1 LRAVL
6 DVNVLISAL
15 LSPTGTP
22 ARVVA
27 GWQQG
32 HFDLIVSPQLLA
44 ELERALAYP
53 KLHLHIAADEAAEFV
68 DLLLRGAMV
77 ERDPAEPPE
86 IRSADAGDD
95 YLIALAA
102 ASGAVL
108 VSGDDHLLSLGI
120 DLPIYSP
127 ARFVEL
133 IAASEP

>member
-22 ARVVA
+22 ARVLA
-27 GWQQG
+27 AWQQG
-32 HFDLIVSPQLLA
+32 QFDLIVSPQLLA
-44 ELERALAYP
+44 ELERALVYP
-53 KLHLHIAADEAAEFV
+53 KLRRHIGPDEAAEFV
-68 DLLLRGAMV
+68 EVLLRGAIV

-108 VSGDDHLLSLGI
+108 VSGDDHLLSLST

-133 IAASEP
+133 IAASER

>member
-22 ARVVA
+22 ARVLA
-27 GWQQG
+27 AWQQG
-32 HFDLIVSPQLLA
+32 QFDLIVSPQLLA
-44 ELERALAYP
+44 ELERALGYP
-53 KLHLHIAADEAAEFV
+53 KLRRHIGPDEVAEFV
-68 DLLLRGAMV
+68 GVLLREAII

-86 IRSADAGDD
+86 IRSADPGDD

-108 VSGDDHLLSLGI
+108 VSGDDHVLSLGT

-133 IAASEP
+133 IASTDS